1 MEMASWAR
9 KVLRSFEKQALVLEF
24 VTLSPESRTSLTI
37 GTLRYSTARCY
48 YGYFGRDG
56 LG

>member
-1 MEMASWAR
+1 MLGGIPE
-9 KVLRSFEKQALVLEF
+9 VNGVGPYQAP
-24 VTLSPESRTSLTI
+24 TQTI
-37 GTLRYSTARCY
+37 GTLRYTTARCY